1 MIGNVGRKWKGS
13 GMSRTGN
20 DFAGRVVVVTGG
32 TRGIGWQCAQA
43 FAARG
48 ARVLACGFDAAELE
62 AVRRAGVA
70 NVEAHHVDVR
80 SEAGVRR
87 FFDSHGVAAGVDVL
101 VNCAGIQRFGNAV
114 ETTLDDWNEV
124 MQVNVTGAF
133 LASRHAIPLMRKR
146 GGGAVVN
153 VASIHAR
160 VTAGGRVAYVTSKTA
175 LMGLTR
181 ALSLDHAADRIRVN
195 VVLPGTVET
204 PMLLEGW
211 ARLRPD
217 RTIDQMRRDVGAAN
231 PLGRIGM
238 PDDVAA
244 AIVFLASDEA
254 AFITG
259 AELVVDGGVSNK
271 LALPVVGIND

>member
-1 MIGNVGRKWKGS
+1 ME
-13 GMSRTGN
+13 

-32 TRGIGWQCAQA
+32 TSGIGWQCAQR
-43 FAARG
+43 FAERG
-48 ARVLACGFDAAELE
+48 AHVVACGVDPAELE
-62 AVRRAGVA
+62 RVRRKPVAGIEVA
-70 NVEAHHVDVR
+70 SMDVR
-80 SEAGVRR
+80 SEASVETLLQTG
-87 FFDSHGVAAGVDVL
+87 AATADGIDVL
-101 VNCAGIQRFGNAV
+101 VNCAGIQRFGTAL

-124 MQVNVTGAF
+124 LQVNVTGAF
-133 LASRHAIPLMRKR
+133 LAARHAIPLMQRR
-146 GGGAVVN
+146 GGGAIVN

-175 LMGLTR
+175 LIGLTR

-204 PMLLEGW
+204 PMLTDGW

-217 RTIDQMRRDVGAAN
+217 RTVEQMRSEVGAAN
-231 PLGRIGM
+231 PLGRIGT
-238 PDDVAA
+238 PDDVAS

-259 AELVVDGGVSNK
+259 AELVIDGGVVNK
-271 LALPVVGIND
+271 LALPVVPRSSQDPGK